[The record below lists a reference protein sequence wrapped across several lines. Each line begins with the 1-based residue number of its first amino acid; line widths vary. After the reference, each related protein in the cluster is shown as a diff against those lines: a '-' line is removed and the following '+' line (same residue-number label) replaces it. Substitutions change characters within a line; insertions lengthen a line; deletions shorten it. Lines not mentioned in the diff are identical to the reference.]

1 MFQGKFDAAID
12 TFEQTRRIKINALGP
27 THEYVASSYFN
38 MAGVLVEQGKYEV
51 SGVGR
56 MAHSVGHLCVRCI

>member
-1 MFQGKFDAAID
+1 MFQGKLDAAID

-51 SGVGR
+51 SGVG
-56 MAHSVGHLCVRCI
+56 